1 MLGVN
6 RIAVDQRIG
15 FKGSDK
21 PKKDSNKNKDNI
33 FSEISR
39 IHTKCIVS
47 NSINLSKN
55 REEKNGKFL
64 VASNS
69 LLLFGGGLYAFSDVR
84 SFAKKTAKFGAGKI
98 IGLLMIAGGL
108 ITGMLNKNDA
118 DKTKKERG
126 IKDIVTTPEME
137 KAKQEQKELTK
148 KIGEENSKALK
159 EDYAQCEKGDGYFY
173 DIEADHLLKVKFMK
187 YEEG

>member
-6 RIAVDQRIG
+6 RIAVGQRMG

-64 VASNS
+64 VAQAS
-69 LLLFGGGLYAFSDVR
+69 LLTLGGIFYAVSEGR
-84 SFAKKTAKFGAGKI
+84 SIIKKTTKHGIGKL
-98 IGLLMIAGGL
+98 IGLIMLADGLMIGA
-108 ITGMLNKNDA
+108 INKNDA

-137 KAKQEQKELTK
+137 NAIKEQKELTQR
-148 KIGEENSKALK
+148 IDEENLKALK
-159 EDYAQCEKGDGYFY
+159 QDYDNIVNASDGAASDNNIKTDEQSEKQTD
-173 DIEADHLLKVKFMK
+173 
-187 YEEG
+187 